1 MVKPFPAD
9 DPVMISLKLRLVTT
23 RDYIARWKLA
33 LLYAFP
39 IANSLWLGLLRGP
52 QKKSQDQ
59 KPDHHGTISGRKAKN
74 NPTNPLTIGIEGPQ
88 RAKKQSASA
97 EAMGKIVLGAIFRFF
112 LAYLKKKQYL
122 CSRKGFLK
130 MKLKEIKQAIGSLAE
145 VSGDDELD
153 ICHLLTDSRQ
163 LGAEPGHTLFFAI
176 RTAQNDGAKY
186 IPELREKGVQ
196 AFVTGDSIAALQALA
211 AHVREQFHG
220 TVIGITGSN
229 GKTVVK
235 EWLYQLLKDDYT
247 VIRSPKSYNSQIGVP
262 LSVWGLEPHLTSPQG
277 EEHPLLRRGTGR
289 GLLAIF
295 EAGISQPGE
304 MERLEPMIRPTIGV
318 ITYIGHE
325 HDENFSSLE
334 QKREEKMKLFVH
346 SEQIIE
352 DPTHQNV
359 RTCAAVMRALGY
371 DEEVIAER
379 ILHQT
384 HETVLKVNLSALVDN
399 VRYFRSLLKPET
411 KLTCMVKAFAY
422 GAGSVEVSRALQK
435 ANDSFVHRT
444 SSNGTLVDYLAV
456 AVADEGVELRKAG
469 ITLPIII
476 MDPEVAAMDL
486 ILENNLEPNVYS
498 HQSLKTVIAA
508 AEAKGLENVPIHIKI
523 DSGMHRLG
531 FYKEDI
537 PWLIGKLQQTKAVRV
552 ASVFSHLA
560 GSDEAQFDDFTLQQI
575 RYFDDCAEE
584 LKNGLSDVAGLSA
597 ERSILKHILNSAG
610 IERFTDYQFD
620 MCRLGIGLYGF
631 SFAGARLRNVCSLET
646 TILSVK
652 TVQAGET
659 IGYGRHTKLDEDRV
673 IAVIP
678 IGYADGFDRRFSN
691 YGGEVYIRGKRCP
704 VVGNVCMDQAMID
717 VTGTDARPGDP
728 VEIFGE
734 HVTLQE
740 LADKL
745 GTITYEILTSVSR
758 RVQRL
763 YFYE

>member
-1 MVKPFPAD
+1 
-9 DPVMISLKLRLVTT
+9 
-23 RDYIARWKLA
+23 
-33 LLYAFP
+33 
-39 IANSLWLGLLRGP
+39 
-52 QKKSQDQ
+52 
-59 KPDHHGTISGRKAKN
+59 
-74 NPTNPLTIGIEGPQ
+74 
-88 RAKKQSASA
+88 
-97 EAMGKIVLGAIFRFF
+97 
-112 LAYLKKKQYL
+112 
-122 CSRKGFLK
+122 
-130 MKLKEIKQAIGSLAE
+130 MKLSEIRKVIGNRLRVVGNE
-145 VSGDDELD
+145 DLD
-153 ICHLLTDSRQ
+153 IRRLLIDSRELKREWQ
-163 LGAEPGHTLFFAI
+163 PDEVLFFAI
-176 RTAQNDGAKY
+176 KTAKNDGAKY
-186 IPELREKGVQ
+186 IPELEAKGVKAKGVK
-196 AFVTGDSIAALQALA
+196 AFVTEDAIGALQDLA
-211 AHVREQFHG
+211 AYVRTQFNG

-262 LSVWGLEPHLTSPQG
+262 LSVWQLAGIKNQESGIKTI
-277 EEHPLLRRGTGR
+277 
-289 GLLAIF
+289 AIF

-304 MERLEPMIRPTIGV
+304 MEKLERIIRPTIGV

-325 HDENFSSLE
+325 HDENFPSLE
-334 QKREEKMKLFVH
+334 AKRAEKMKLFVH
-346 SEQIIE
+346 SERVIE

-371 DEEVIAER
+371 DEETIASR
-379 ILHQT
+379 ILQQT

-422 GAGSVEVSRALQK
+422 GAGSVEVSKALQ
-435 ANDSFVHRT
+435 AS
-444 SSNGTLVDYLAV
+444 GLVDYLAV
-456 AVADEGVELRKAG
+456 AVADEGVELRRAG

-508 AEAKGLENVPIHIKI
+508 ADAKGLEHVPIHIKI

-537 PWLIGKLQQTKAVRV
+537 PWLVDRLTHQNAVQVR
-552 ASVFSHLA
+552 SVFSHLA

-575 RYFDDCAEE
+575 QYFDACAEE
-584 LKNGLSDVAGLSA
+584 LKKGLGD
-597 ERSILKHILNSAG
+597 ERSKGLGILKHICNTAG
-610 IERFTDYQFD
+610 IERFSQYQFD

-631 SFAGARLRNVCSLET
+631 SFVGAKLRNVCTLET

-652 TVQAGET
+652 TVKAGET
-659 IGYGRHTKLDEDRV
+659 IGYGRHTRLNEDRV

-691 YGGEVYIRGKRCP
+691 YGGEVWVRGKRCP
-704 VVGNVCMDQAMID
+704 VVGNVCMDQAMVD
-717 VTGTDARPGDP
+717 VTGADARPGDI
-728 VEIFGE
+728 VEVFGDRLPLE
-734 HVTLQE
+734 E
-740 LADKL
+740 LANKL

-758 RVQRL
+758 RVQRI

>member
-1 MVKPFPAD
+1 
-9 DPVMISLKLRLVTT
+9 
-23 RDYIARWKLA
+23 
-33 LLYAFP
+33 
-39 IANSLWLGLLRGP
+39 
-52 QKKSQDQ
+52 
-59 KPDHHGTISGRKAKN
+59 
-74 NPTNPLTIGIEGPQ
+74 
-88 RAKKQSASA
+88 
-97 EAMGKIVLGAIFRFF
+97 
-112 LAYLKKKQYL
+112 
-122 CSRKGFLK
+122 
-130 MKLKEIKQAIGSLAE
+130 MKLSEIKQSIGSIAT
-145 VSGDDELD
+145 VVGDDNLD
-153 ICHLLTDSRQ
+153 IRHLLTDSRQ
-163 LGAEPGHTLFFAI
+163 LGAEPEKTLFFAI
-176 RTAQNDGAKY
+176 KTAKNDGAKY
-186 IPELREKGVQ
+186 IPELKSKGVK
-196 AFVTGDSIAALQALA
+196 AFVTGDALAALQALA
-211 AHVREQFHG
+211 AHVRDQFKG

-247 VIRSPKSYNSQIGVP
+247 IVRSPKSYNSQIGVP
-262 LSVWGLEPHLTSPQG
+262 LSVWQLADSQAQ
-277 EEHPLLRRGTGR
+277 
-289 GLLAIF
+289 LAIF

-304 MERLEPMIRPTIGV
+304 MEKLERIIRPTIGV

-325 HDENFSSLE
+325 HDENFASLE

-346 SEQIIE
+346 SDTVIE

-371 DEEVIAER
+371 DEETIASR
-379 ILHQT
+379 ILQQT

-399 VRYFRSLLKPET
+399 VRYFRSKLKPTT

-422 GAGSVEVSRALQK
+422 GAGSVEVSKALQ
-435 ANDSFVHRT
+435 AS
-444 SSNGTLVDYLAV
+444 GLVDYLAV
-456 AVADEGVELRKAG
+456 AVADEGVELRRAG

-508 AEAKGLENVPIHIKI
+508 AQAKGLEYVPIHIKI

-531 FYKEDI
+531 FYKEDM
-537 PWLIGKLQQTKAVRV
+537 PWLIDRLNHQKAVRV

-560 GSDEAQFDDFTLQQI
+560 GSDEAQFDEFTLGQI
-575 RYFDDCAEE
+575 KYFDSCAEE
-584 LKNGLSDVAGLSA
+584 LKAGLNY
-597 ERSILKHILNSAG
+597 SILKHICNSAG
-610 IERFTDYQFD
+610 IERFSQFQFD

-631 SFAGARLRNVCSLET
+631 SFAGAKLRNVCTLET

-652 TVQAGET
+652 TVKAGET
-659 IGYGRHTKLDEDRV
+659 IGYGRHTTLKEDRT

-691 YGGEVYIRGKRCP
+691 YGGEVWVRGKRCP

-717 VTGTDARPGDP
+717 VTGADARPGDIAE
-728 VEIFGE
+728 VFGE
-734 HVTLQE
+734 HMPLQE

-758 RVQRL
+758 RVQRI

>member
-1 MVKPFPAD
+1 MKCSEIRKIIGD
-9 DPVMISLKLRLVTT
+9 RLTVVGNE
-23 RDYIARWKLA
+23 D
-33 LLYAFP
+33 
-39 IANSLWLGLLRGP
+39 
-52 QKKSQDQ
+52 
-59 KPDHHGTISGRKAKN
+59 
-74 NPTNPLTIGIEGPQ
+74 
-88 RAKKQSASA
+88 
-97 EAMGKIVLGAIFRFF
+97 
-112 LAYLKKKQYL
+112 
-122 CSRKGFLK
+122 
-130 MKLKEIKQAIGSLAE
+130 
-145 VSGDDELD
+145 LD
-153 ICHLLTDSRQ
+153 IRFLLTDSRQ
-163 LGAEPGHTLFFAI
+163 LGNDPESTLFFAI
-176 RTAQNDGAKY
+176 KTAKNDGAKY
-186 IPELREKGVQ
+186 IPELQAKGVR
-196 AFVTGDSIAALQALA
+196 AFVTGDALAALQDLA
-211 AHVREQFHG
+211 AYVRSQFNG

-262 LSVWGLEPHLTSPQG
+262 LSVWQLTSVANQPSA
-277 EEHPLLRRGTGR
+277 
-289 GLLAIF
+289 LAIF

-304 MERLEPMIRPTIGV
+304 MEKLERIIRPTIGV

-325 HDENFSSLE
+325 HDENFESLE
-334 QKREEKMKLFVH
+334 QKRAEKMKLFVH
-346 SEQIIE
+346 SKQVIE
-352 DPTHQNV
+352 DPSHQNV

-371 DEEVIAER
+371 DEETIASR
-379 ILHQT
+379 ILQQT
-384 HETVLKVNLSALVDN
+384 HETVLEVNLSALVDN
-399 VRYFRSLLKPET
+399 VRYFKNLLKPET

-422 GAGSVEVSRALQK
+422 GAGSVEVSKALQ
-435 ANDSFVHRT
+435 DS
-444 SSNGTLVDYLAV
+444 GLVDYLAV
-456 AVADEGVELRKAG
+456 AVADEGVELRRAG

-498 HQSLKTVIAA
+498 HQSLKTVMAA

-537 PWLIGKLQQTKAVRV
+537 PWLVNKLSGQKVVRV
-552 ASVFSHLA
+552 QSVFSHLA
-560 GSDEAQFDDFTLQQI
+560 GSDEPQFDAFTLDQI
-575 RYFDDCAEE
+575 RYFDSCAEE
-584 LKNGLSDVAGLSA
+584 LKKGLSYP
-597 ERSILKHILNSAG
+597 IMKHICNSAG
-610 IERFTDYQFD
+610 IERFADYQFD

-631 SFAGARLRNVCSLET
+631 SFVGAKLRNVCTLRT

-652 TVQAGET
+652 TVKAGET
-659 IGYGRHTKLDEDRV
+659 IGYGRHTKLNEDRV

-691 YGGEVYIRGKRCP
+691 YGGEVWVRGKRCP

-717 VTGTDARPGDP
+717 VTGTDARPGDIAE
-728 VEIFGE
+728 VFGDKMP
-734 HVTLQE
+734 LQE

>member
-1 MVKPFPAD
+1 M
-9 DPVMISLKLRLVTT
+9 RL
-23 RDYIARWKLA
+23 
-33 LLYAFP
+33 
-39 IANSLWLGLLRGP
+39 S
-52 QKKSQDQ
+52 
-59 KPDHHGTISGRKAKN
+59 
-74 NPTNPLTIGIEGPQ
+74 
-88 RAKKQSASA
+88 
-97 EAMGKIVLGAIFRFF
+97 
-112 LAYLKKKQYL
+112 
-122 CSRKGFLK
+122 
-130 MKLKEIKQAIGSLAE
+130 EIKSVIGDRLQVVGNE
-145 VSGDDELD
+145 DLD
-153 ICHLLTDSRQ
+153 IRYLLTDSRE
-163 LGAEPGHTLFFAI
+163 LKLNGEWRMDEVLFFAI
-176 RTAQNDGAKY
+176 KTEKNDGAKY
-186 IPELREKGVQ
+186 IPELQAKGVK
-196 AFVTGDSIAALQALA
+196 AFVTEDAVQALQDLA
-211 AHVREQFHG
+211 AYVRSQFTG

-262 LSVWGLEPHLTSPQG
+262 LSVWQLSAVSDQPSS
-277 EEHPLLRRGTGR
+277 
-289 GLLAIF
+289 LAIF

-304 MERLEPMIRPTIGV
+304 MAKLERIIRPTIGV

-325 HDENFSSLE
+325 HDENFDSLE
-334 QKREEKMKLFVH
+334 AKREEKMKLFVH
-346 SEQIIE
+346 AKQVIE

-371 DEEVIAER
+371 DEETISER

-384 HETVLKVNLSALVDN
+384 HETVMEVNLSALIDN
-399 VRYFRSLLKPET
+399 VRYFRSLLRPET

-422 GAGSVEVSRALQK
+422 GAGSVEVSKALQ
-435 ANDSFVHRT
+435 AS
-444 SSNGTLVDYLAV
+444 GLVDYLAV
-456 AVADEGVELRKAG
+456 AVADEGVELRRAG

-531 FYKEDI
+531 FYKEDM
-537 PWLIGKLQQTKAVRV
+537 PWLIARLKAHKAVRV

-560 GSDEAQFDDFTLQQI
+560 GSDEPQFDDFTREQI
-575 RYFDDCAEE
+575 KYFDECAEE
-584 LKNGLSDVAGLSA
+584 LIKGVRNQDSGV
-597 ERSILKHILNSAG
+597 RIIKHILNSAG

-631 SFAGARLRNVCSLET
+631 SFTGAHLRNVCSLRT

-652 TVQAGET
+652 TVKAGET
-659 IGYGRHTKLDEDRV
+659 IGYGRHTRLDEDRV

-691 YGGEVYIRGKRCP
+691 YGGEVWIRGKRCP

-717 VTGTDARPGDP
+717 VTEADARPGDS
-728 VEIFGE
+728 VEIFGDKMP
-734 HVTLQE
+734 LQE

-758 RVQRL
+758 RVQRI

>member
-1 MVKPFPAD
+1 
-9 DPVMISLKLRLVTT
+9 
-23 RDYIARWKLA
+23 
-33 LLYAFP
+33 
-39 IANSLWLGLLRGP
+39 
-52 QKKSQDQ
+52 
-59 KPDHHGTISGRKAKN
+59 
-74 NPTNPLTIGIEGPQ
+74 
-88 RAKKQSASA
+88 
-97 EAMGKIVLGAIFRFF
+97 
-112 LAYLKKKQYL
+112 
-122 CSRKGFLK
+122 
-130 MKLKEIKQAIGSLAE
+130 MKLSEIKHAIGSIAT
-145 VSGDDELD
+145 VVGDNQLD
-153 ICHLLTDSRQ
+153 IRHLLIDSRQ
-163 LGAEPGHTLFFAI
+163 LGAEPEKTLFFALK
-176 RTAQNDGAKY
+176 TDKNDGAKY
-186 IPELREKGVQ
+186 IPELEAKGVK
-196 AFVTGDSIAALQALA
+196 AFVTGDALAALQELA
-211 AHVREQFHG
+211 AYVRSQFNG

-247 VIRSPKSYNSQIGVP
+247 IVRSPKSYNSQIGVP
-262 LSVWGLEPHLTSPQG
+262 LSVWQLTNYQSPITNQK
-277 EEHPLLRRGTGR
+277 PI
-289 GLLAIF
+289 LAIF

-304 MERLEPMIRPTIGV
+304 MEKLERIIRPTIGV

-325 HDENFSSLE
+325 HDENFASLE
-334 QKREEKMKLFVH
+334 QKREEKNKLFVH
-346 SEQIIE
+346 SKTVIE

-371 DEEVIAER
+371 DEETIASR
-379 ILHQT
+379 ILQQT

-399 VRYFRSLLKPET
+399 VRYFRSKLKPTT

-422 GAGSVEVSRALQK
+422 GAGSVEVSKALQ
-435 ANDSFVHRT
+435 AS
-444 SSNGTLVDYLAV
+444 GLVDYLAV
-456 AVADEGVELRKAG
+456 AVADEGVELRRAG

-508 AEAKGLENVPIHIKI
+508 AEAKGLEYCPIHIKI

-531 FYKEDI
+531 FYKEDM
-537 PWLIGKLQQTKAVRV
+537 PWLIDRLNHQKAVRV

-560 GSDEAQFDDFTLQQI
+560 GSDEAQFDDFTLSQI
-575 RYFDDCAEE
+575 KYFDACAEE
-584 LKNGLSDVAGLSA
+584 LKKGLSG
-597 ERSILKHILNSAG
+597 EGRSVIKHICNSAG
-610 IERFTDYQFD
+610 IERFPQFQFD

-631 SFAGARLRNVCSLET
+631 SFAGASLRNVCTLET

-652 TVQAGET
+652 TVKAGET
-659 IGYGRHTKLDEDRV
+659 IGYGRHTRLTEDRT

-691 YGGEVYIRGKRCP
+691 YGGEVWVRGKRCP

-717 VTGTDARPGDP
+717 VTGADARPGDIAE
-728 VEIFGE
+728 VFGE
-734 HVTLQE
+734 HMPLQE

-758 RVQRL
+758 RVQRV